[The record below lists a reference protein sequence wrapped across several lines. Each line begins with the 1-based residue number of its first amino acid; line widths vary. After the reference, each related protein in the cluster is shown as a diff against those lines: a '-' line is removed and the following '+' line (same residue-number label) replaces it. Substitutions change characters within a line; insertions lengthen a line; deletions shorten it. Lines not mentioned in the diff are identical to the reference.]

1 MIIKET
7 KLQLNNGF
15 LTTGVIWILVSS
27 CRVHGV
33 VVAIHWILQ
42 RDCSISIVLSFSH
55 CPQPTTTPPTCDDV
69 NVYNIGQIFHIPLI
83 WSRNRTI
90 NYIFSLVLI
99 LLPFPPINQ
108 SHTRHASSYYPHTG
122 SYTHETG
129 SRGWLVTIY
138 GITRSLSLSWVGD
151 LIK

>member
-33 VVAIHWILQ
+33 VVAIHWILRQ
-42 RDCSISIVLSFSH
+42 RDCSITILFSL

-90 NYIFSLVLI
+90 NYILFLVPI
-99 LLPFPPINQ
+99 LLLSHQSINPPINQ
-108 SHTRHASSYYPHTG
+108 SHTRHTRPHIIHTPVAIHTKRDPG
-122 SYTHETG
+122 A
-129 SRGWLVTIY
+129 GWLLFTV
-138 GITRSLSLSWVGD
+138 SLD
-151 LIK
+151 HYRYRE